1 MRFFTVLMLGTVLV
15 IPLASGA
22 TLTTEPEKV
31 VFDRASGSAT
41 VRVLADGVPVPAAH
55 IRGFHLMAGK
65 SDYSHMFRFAKADG
79 AVTLTPSP
87 TVESGSFDL
96 RIDTALGDAWLK
108 VYTPLGEDPTSLET
122 LAKKLNM
129 PVEELRNEA
138 GLCREMKRSG
148 GVEME
153 LPPVFPV
160 GKTLTMDMAPAADI
174 RARWQVDH
182 ETVSESAG
190 KGVLTYLFREAGSH
204 LFTYTEFKG
213 DAVTAQASAIVKGVE
228 TPAIDVSV
236 NVGDTLTLTAPEGY
250 GQHTWTIDGAPA
262 GTGASLDVKRSTPGE
277 AVVTV
282 LSEKPSTGRPE
293 EFERVLYRVKIVP
306 KQK

>member
-1 MRFFTVLMLGTVLV
+1 MRIFRILTLAAVLSV
-15 IPLASGA
+15 PLAHAA
-22 TLTTEPEKV
+22 TLVTEPEKV

-41 VRVLADGVPVPAAH
+41 VKVLADGVPVAAAQ

-65 SDYSHMFRFAKADG
+65 SEYSHMFRFAKSDG

-87 TVESGSFDL
+87 TVESGSYDL

-122 LAKKLNM
+122 LAKRLHM
-129 PVEELRNEA
+129 PVEELRAEA
-138 GLCREMKRSG
+138 GLSREMKRSG

-160 GKTLTMDMAPAADI
+160 GKTLTMDMGPEADI

-182 ETVSESAG
+182 ETVSESVG
-190 KGVLTYLFREAGSH
+190 KGVLTYLFKDAGSH

-213 DAVTAQASAIVKGVE
+213 DAVTAQASAIVKGVDA
-228 TPAIDVSV
+228 PAIDVAAKA
-236 NVGDTLTLTAPEGY
+236 GDTLTLTAPEGY
-250 GQHTWTIDGAPA
+250 GQHTWTLDGAPA
-262 GTGASLDVKRSTPGE
+262 GTGATLDVKRNTPGD
-277 AVVTV
+277 ATVTV
-282 LSEKPSTGRPE
+282 LSEKPSTGRPD
-293 EFERVLYRVKIVP
+293 EFERVVYRVKILP
-306 KQK
+306 KQQ